1 VFGVAAYVALN
12 WVTGTFITPRVME
25 RFLKMHPFVVTVSVL
40 AGAHVLG
47 PAGAL
52 LALPGAAVLQA
63 LIEALASPDE
73 SVREQA
79 AGS

>member
-1 VFGVAAYVALN
+1 
-12 WVTGTFITPRVME
+12 ME

-40 AGAHVLG
+40 AGSRLLG

-63 LIEALASPDE
+63 LIEALAGQEEGDRE
-73 SVREQA
+73 STERREGYGDQPA
-79 AGS
+79 